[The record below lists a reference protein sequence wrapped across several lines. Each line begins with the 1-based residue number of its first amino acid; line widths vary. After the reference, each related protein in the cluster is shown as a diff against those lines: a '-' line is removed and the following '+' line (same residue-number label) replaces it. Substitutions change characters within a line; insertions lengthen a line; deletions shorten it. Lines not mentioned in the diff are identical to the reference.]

1 MNEVVVISRDELH
14 STIKDAVAQAL
25 AQHNKQSS
33 IKPDRQNFT
42 TEQLLEYLNKD
53 RGYKMSKSAL
63 YQHTHRGTIPSYK
76 RGSRVWF
83 RRVDIDAW
91 LDEQYDVNKAEKRAT
106 EALSRSATN
115 QSPTKV

>member
-1 MNEVVVISRDELH
+1 MNEVVVISREELRC
-14 STIKDAVAQAL
+14 TIKDAVAQAL

-42 TEQLLEYLNKD
+42 TEQLLEYLNKEK
-53 RGYKMSKSAL
+53 GYRMSKSTL

-115 QSPTKV
+115 QTPK